1 MGQRAAKGLL
11 LINHD
16 PALGRLVSS
25 MVAQMDWQLCEA
37 ADGNAALWALDAPN
51 SPNIQAALIDDQ
63 QDITRLRATYPDL
76 PIIMMLADHND
87 TDAAIAA
94 IRAGASDYLC
104 KPVSM
109 PQLIHAIQRATAP
122 DALQGELRPL
132 SEKHAPALAFEEI
145 VGATPG
151 FRTALAIAAKAA
163 RARIP
168 VLIEGERGVGS
179 HVFAHAIHGASSRT
193 KRDMAIVNC
202 AAIPKN
208 RIDSELFGHERG
220 AFTGAFDRHIGRF
233 AEADGSTIL
242 LDDVGALPLPAQVRL
257 LHLLQT
263 GEVQPLG
270 ATRSKIVDVRI
281 IAATNRNLATEVE
294 AGRFREDLYYRLNAV
309 QLNIPP
315 LRERLD
321 DIPHLAQHFLK
332 RMAPMD
338 GQRTLNIDDAAL
350 RLLMRYDWPGNVRQL
365 HDALFRAA
373 AQCDDNVLTIF
384 DFPQINASVARHSVA
399 SLPMMPAQRAHLT
412 ALTAPA
418 PVALF
423 DGAGHIRTLDEIE
436 ADVIRLAIGHYRGRM
451 TEVARRLGI
460 GRSTLYRK
468 LAELGI
474 SEVA

>member
-1 MGQRAAKGLL
+1 MRQRDAQGLL

-16 PALGRLVSS
+16 PALGRLVSN
-25 MVAQMDWQLCEA
+25 MVAQMGWQLCEA
-37 ADGNAALWALDAPN
+37 ANGDAALWALNAPKG
-51 SPNIQAALIDDQ
+51 PKMRAALIDDQ
-63 QDITRLRATYPDL
+63 QDIARLRATYPDL
-76 PIIMMLADHND
+76 PIIMMLADHN
-87 TDAAIAA
+87 AADAA
-94 IRAGASDYLC
+94 IRAGATDYLR
-104 KPVSM
+104 KPISQ
-109 PQLIHAIQRATAP
+109 PQLLHALQLATVA
-122 DALQGELRPL
+122 DVLQGELRPF
-132 SEKHAPALAFEEI
+132 SEKHSPALGFEEI

-168 VLIEGERGVGS
+168 VLIEGERGVGT
-179 HVFAHAIHGASSRT
+179 HAFAHAIHGASSRA

-202 AAIPKN
+202 AAIPEN
-208 RIDSELFGHERG
+208 RIASELFGHERG

-270 ATRSKIVDVRI
+270 AQRSKIVDVRI
-281 IAATNRNLATEVE
+281 IATTNRNLATEVE

-309 QLNIPP
+309 QLLIPP
-315 LRERLD
+315 LRDRLD

-332 RMAPMD
+332 RMA

-365 HDALFRAA
+365 HDVLFRAA
-373 AQCDDNVLTIF
+373 ARCDDNVLTMF
-384 DFPQINASVARHSVA
+384 DFPQISARITRQPVA